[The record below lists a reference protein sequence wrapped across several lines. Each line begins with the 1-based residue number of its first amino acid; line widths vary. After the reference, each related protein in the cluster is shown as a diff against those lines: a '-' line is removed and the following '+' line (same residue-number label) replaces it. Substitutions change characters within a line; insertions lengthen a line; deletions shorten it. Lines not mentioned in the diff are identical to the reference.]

1 MDLYNISRF
10 QNLQQFWRY
19 LLGIQALLPWIFI
32 LYIFLQIVILISWI
46 FMVLTFLRTII
57 SISWLFLIRMNPV
70 MMLQTWKI
78 SFRAYFKD
86 DITEQWQIRKYSY
99 CVWYIWI
106 LRKWGTNL
114 IFIGTWEQGFILDI
128 DIRDNRHICRKNVF
142 IL

>member
-1 MDLYNISRF
+1 MHLYNILRF

-19 LLGIQALLPWIFI
+19 LPGIQALFSWIFI
-32 LYIFLQIVILISWI
+32 LHIFLQIVILISRI
-46 FMVLTFLRTII
+46 FLVLTFLQTTI

-99 CVWYIWI
+99 CVWYCQIHYLAW
-106 LRKWGTNL
+106 LNS
-114 IFIGTWEQGFILDI
+114 I
-128 DIRDNRHICRKNVF
+128 DKSMEICNKHVICNKHPAYYMHM
-142 IL
+142 